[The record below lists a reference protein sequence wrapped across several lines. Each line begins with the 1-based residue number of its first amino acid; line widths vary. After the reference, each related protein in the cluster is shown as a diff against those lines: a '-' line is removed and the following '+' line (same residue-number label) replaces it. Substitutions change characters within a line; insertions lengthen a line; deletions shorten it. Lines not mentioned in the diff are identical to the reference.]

1 MGEARGFWVAAP
13 GRGEIRA
20 ETLAQRRSGE
30 VLVRARVSAISRGSE
45 GLVFRGEVPESE
57 YRRMRSP
64 FQQGEFPAPVKYGYA
79 SVGVIEDGPAER
91 IGERVFCLHPHQD
104 RYIVPAEATVP
115 VPAEVPDRRAA
126 LAANLETAINGVW
139 DGTPGPGDRV
149 AVIGAGVVGGF
160 VAALAARIPGTE
172 VELIDIDPGRA
183 ALAARIGCGFSGPET
198 APGDADL
205 VFHASGDPAGLAL
218 ALRLAGTEATVVEM
232 SWYGTRAASLPLG
245 EAFHSRRLT
254 IRSSQVGSVPPGR
267 SPRWSR
273 RRRLAL
279 ALSLLRDPM
288 FDAFL
293 SGDTPFA
300 ELPELMPRLAQPGSG
315 VLCHTVHFD

>member
-20 ETLAQRRSGE
+20 ESLPQRRSGE

-57 YRRMRSP
+57 YRRMRCP

-104 RYIVPAEATVP
+104 RYIVPAEAALP

-139 DGTPGPGDRV
+139 DGAPGPGDRV

-160 VAALAARIPGTE
+160 IAALGVRISATE

-183 ALAARIGCGFSGPET
+183 ALAARIGCGFARPET
-198 APGDADL
+198 AAGDADL

-267 SPRWSR
+267 APRWSR

-300 ELPELMPRLAQPGSG
+300 DLPELLPRLAQPGSG
-315 VLCHTVHFD
+315 ALCNTVHYD

>member
-172 VELIDIDPGRA
+172 VALIDIDPGRA

>member
-149 AVIGAGVVGGF
+149 AVVGAGVVGGF